1 LRLTAASS
9 PQIRSDDNVKV
20 TMGDVILA
28 LVPLAIIAVFYYGM
42 RAFILIMISVISCVV
57 FEYLYRRLFGR
68 SRSIGDFSA
77 IITGIIIAYNMPVTV
92 PLWLPIAGSFFA
104 IIIVKQLF
112 GGIGKN
118 IFNPAVAGIAFL
130 TVSWP
135 SFMSNFPLTYNPE
148 PLFSTP
154 APTGSD
160 LGVTALSA
168 LMDHHIPPSNKLEM
182 MLGNTPGNLG
192 TACIIVVLVAGLY
205 LLYRRIISWQIPLAF
220 LGTVALFAAIFPRSP
235 SGRLDSVFY
244 ELTSGSLI
252 FAAIYMATDPVTS
265 PVTGRARLIF
275 GFGCGVFTVLLR
287 YFGHYPEGAYFA
299 ILLMN
304 PFVLALDR
312 LTWKLRVRGG
322 KMLYAKE

>member
-1 LRLTAASS
+1 MRLTAASS
-9 PQIRSDDNVKV
+9 PQIRSGDNVKV

-28 LVPLAIIAVFYYGM
+28 LVPIAVISAIYYGM
-42 RAFILIMISVISCVV
+42 RALILIMISVICCVA
-57 FEYLYRRLFGR
+57 FEYLYRRVFGR

-77 IITGIIIAYNMPVTV
+77 IITGFIIAYNMPVTV
-92 PLWLPIAGSFFA
+92 PLWLPVVGSFFA
-104 IIIVKQLF
+104 IIIVKQIF

-118 IFNPAVAGIAFL
+118 IFNPAVAGILFL

-135 SFMSNFPLTYNPE
+135 SYMSTFPLPYNPE

-154 APTGSD
+154 TGFETGIPV
-160 LGVTALSA
+160 LAALKAAS
-168 LMDHHIPPSNKLEM
+168 MPPSNKLEM
-182 MLGNTPGNLG
+182 LGGYTPGNLG
-192 TACIIVVLVAGLY
+192 TAFIIIIVIGGLY
-205 LLYRRIISWQIPLAF
+205 LLYRRIINWQIPVSF
-220 LGTVALFAAIFPRSP
+220 LGAVALAAAIFPRSP

-244 ELTSGSLI
+244 ELTSGSVI
-252 FAAIYMATDPVTS
+252 FVAIYMATDPVTS
-265 PVTGRARLIF
+265 PVTGRARFIF

-287 YFGHYPEGAYFA
+287 YFGGYPEGAYFA